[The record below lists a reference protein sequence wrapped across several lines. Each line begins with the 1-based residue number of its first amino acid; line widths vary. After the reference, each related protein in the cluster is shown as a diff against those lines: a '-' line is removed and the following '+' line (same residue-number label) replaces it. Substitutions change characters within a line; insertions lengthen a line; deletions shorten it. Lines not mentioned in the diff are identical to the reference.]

1 MLLVALTT
9 DVVVTTLLAAAALND
24 AERDALVAS
33 DVDASVDNDAVT
45 VLNDADWLRLSL
57 AAATKEALRLADCSA
72 SVETD
77 WEYAVLALWLAATC
91 VDVLWEA
98 STLAD
103 ALWEALSSSD
113 WERLWDTD
121 ALTTADVDASVLKL
135 VDAAFDTLV
144 TYEIDALVSSP

>member
-1 MLLVALTT
+1 M
-9 DVVVTTLLAAAALND
+9 VVVVAAVLAAAALND
-24 AERDALVAS
+24 ADNDALVAN

-57 AAATKEALRLADCSA
+57 AAAAKEALRLADCSA
-72 SVETD
+72 RADTD
-77 WEYAVLALWLAATC
+77 WAYAVLALWLANTC

-103 ALWEALSSSD
+103 ALWDALSSSD
-113 WERLWDTD
+113 WERLWDSD

-144 TYEIDALVSSP
+144 TYEIDALVSSA